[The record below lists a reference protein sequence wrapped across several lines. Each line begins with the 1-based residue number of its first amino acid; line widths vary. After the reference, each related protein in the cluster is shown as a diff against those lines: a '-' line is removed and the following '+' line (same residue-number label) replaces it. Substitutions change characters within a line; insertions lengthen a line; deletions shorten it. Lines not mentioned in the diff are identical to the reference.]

1 MDKQY
6 KIKKIYY
13 LLLGLYETIDG
24 KGILIP
30 EKLIYQYND
39 MIEDLEIHLGEDL
52 SSYIIQ
58 EDEKY
63 SDKSYFSTVLKHQI
77 YPIIKY
83 LENMHINSSDYQI
96 NKVGYLYRSIGDKDL
111 KDRCGDI
118 LLGETAFD
126 RAVNQAT
133 QILEDRIKI
142 KAGLSGTNLIGLNLI
157 SKAVHAKIDKTILK
171 FSDNADVQ
179 EGFSNLFKGI
189 ISIYRNPTHHTLTFE
204 CSREYALKFCAYIDE
219 LLLQIEACEIIE
231 ENK

>member
-24 KGILIP
+24 KEILIS
-30 EKLIYQYND
+30 EKLIRQYND
-39 MIEDLEIHLGEDL
+39 MIEDLELYLNEDL
-52 SSYIIQ
+52 ESYIIH
-58 EDEKY
+58 EDERH
-63 SDKSYFSTVLKHQI
+63 SETSYRSTVLKHQI

-96 NKVGYLYRSIGDKDL
+96 NKVGYLYRSISDKDL

-142 KAGLSGTNLIGLNLI
+142 KAGLSGTNLTGLNLI
-157 SKAVHAKIDKTILK
+157 SKAVHAKNDKTI
-171 FSDNADVQ
+171 
-179 EGFSNLFKGI
+179 
-189 ISIYRNPTHHTLTFE
+189 
-204 CSREYALKFCAYIDE
+204 
-219 LLLQIEACEIIE
+219 
-231 ENK
+231 